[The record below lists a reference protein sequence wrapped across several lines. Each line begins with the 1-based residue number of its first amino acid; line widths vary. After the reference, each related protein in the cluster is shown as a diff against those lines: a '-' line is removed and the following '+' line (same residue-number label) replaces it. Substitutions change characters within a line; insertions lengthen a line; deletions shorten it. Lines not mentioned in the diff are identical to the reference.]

1 MTNLQEI
8 INQCGNCRKCRL
20 YEGRKNV
27 VPGDGNENAEIMFIG
42 EGPGKDED
50 LQGKPFVGAA
60 GKFLNELLNSINL
73 EREDVYIA
81 NVIKC
86 RPPGN
91 RDPFP
96 EEIEAC
102 WPYLEAQ
109 IRIIRPALI
118 VTLGRHSMGRFLPG
132 LKISQAHGQPK
143 RYKGIDGGKQVYY
156 PMYHP
161 AVALYNGS
169 YREILIRDMKR
180 IPKLLEK
187 IKNENLNERTQSA
200 A

>member
-1 MTNLQEI
+1 MTDLKKIEEK
-8 INQCGNCRKCRL
+8 CRNCKKCRL
-20 YEGRKNV
+20 CEGRTNS
-27 VPGDGNENAEIMFIG
+27 VPGAGDPKAKIMFIG

-50 LQGKPFVGAA
+50 AKGEPFVGAA
-60 GKFLNELLNSINL
+60 GKFLNELLASVGL
-73 EREDVYIA
+73 ERKDVYIA
-81 NVIKC
+81 NVVKC

-102 WPYLEAQ
+102 WPYLVDQ
-109 IRIIRPALI
+109 IKAIQPDLI

-132 LKISQAHGQPK
+132 LKISEAHGKPK
-143 RYKGIDGGKQVYY
+143 RHKSIAGGKQVYL

-169 YREILIRDMKR
+169 YRGVLLEDFKLV
-180 IPKLLEK
+180 PTLLEK
-187 IKNENLNERTQSA
+187 IKKENLNER
-200 A
+200 

>member
-1 MTNLQEI
+1 MTTLKEI
-8 INQCGNCRKCRL
+8 EAQCRNCKKCRL
-20 YEGRKNV
+20 CEGRTNS
-27 VPGDGNENAEIMFIG
+27 VPGAGSAKAQIMFIG

-50 LQGKPFVGAA
+50 LKGEPFVGAA
-60 GKFLNELLNSINL
+60 GKFLNELLASINL

-81 NVIKC
+81 NVVKC

-102 WPYLEAQ
+102 WPYLESQ
-109 IRIIRPALI
+109 IEAIQPELI
-118 VTLGRHSMGRFLPG
+118 VTLGRHSMERFLPG
-132 LKISQAHGQPK
+132 LKISQAHGKAK

-169 YREILIRDMKR
+169 YRGVLTEDMQR
-180 IPKLLEK
+180 VPKLLKK
-187 IKNENLNERTQSA
+187 IKDENLNKQP
-200 A
+200 